1 MELLMMTTDFFI
13 EHDIKL
19 PSIDDADANDNPQIV
34 ARFTNGEWN
43 WYVIGGDKL
52 ENDDYYLF
60 GVVEG
65 IYREM
70 GMFTLSQIESVNGT
84 LTPDFDNIGLYDLFN
99 DLKSEN

>member
-1 MELLMMTTDFFI
+1 MMAADYFSEHNI
-13 EHDIKL
+13 EL
-19 PSIDDADANDNPQIV
+19 PSIDDADAKDNPEIV

-52 ENDDYYLF
+52 ENGDYYLF

-65 IYREM
+65 IYKEL